1 VSVPARSYAAF
12 GSAIESGLMEYF
24 DEEKIRRLLRIDDL
38 VGAMR
43 DVLGEFSAGK
53 WQQPLRGVL
62 AQQGGFF
69 GVMPASG
76 KAMGIKMVTFYPG
89 NVELPTHMAVI
100 ALFDPKTG
108 QPLALM
114 DGRYITEMRTAAVS
128 AVATDALAAPD
139 AEVLTLLGAGVQA
152 RAHLEVLRHVRQ
164 FQEVRVWNHHPKKAE
179 EFAEEHGVKAMGIE
193 EAVRDADVVVTAT
206 SAREPILKGEWL
218 NPGAHVNAVG
228 ASRPD
233 WRELDDEAMR
243 NVVIVDSYEGA
254 RNEAGDVIL
263 SGATPFAELGEI
275 LNGTK
280 RVEPGATTIFK
291 SLGMAVE
298 DVAAARLVY
307 DAARNG
313 RDGALRRPS

>member
-1 VSVPARSYAAF
+1 MNY
-12 GSAIESGLMEYF
+12 L
-24 DEEKIRRLLRIDDL
+24 DETKVRRLLRIEEL
-38 VGAMR
+38 IAAMR
-43 DVLGEFSAGK
+43 QVLAEFSAGK
-53 WQQPLRGVL
+53 WKQPLRGVL
-62 AQQGGFF
+62 GQHGGFF

-76 KAMGIKMVTFYPG
+76 SAMGIKMVTFYPNNAG
-89 NVELPTHMAVI
+89 TELPTHMAVI

-108 QPLALM
+108 EPLALM

-128 AVATDALAAPD
+128 AVATDALVSKD
-139 AEVLTLLGAGVQA
+139 AKVLTLLGAGVQA
-152 RAHLEVLRHVRQ
+152 HAHLKVLPHVRQ
-164 FQEVRVWNHHPKKAE
+164 FEEIRVWNHHPEKAQA
-179 EFAEEHGVKAMGIE
+179 FAEKHGLKAMELE
-193 EAVRDADVVVTAT
+193 EAVRGADVVVTAT

-218 NPGAHVNAVG
+218 KPGAHVNAVG

-233 WRELDDEAMR
+233 WRELDDAAMR

-280 RVEPGATTIFK
+280 TVERGATTIFK

-298 DVAAARLVY
+298 DVAAAKLVY
-307 DAARNG
+307 DAALH
-313 RDGALRRPS
+313 A

>member
-1 VSVPARSYAAF
+1 
-12 GSAIESGLMEYF
+12 MEF
-24 DEEKIRRLLRIDDL
+24 LNEEKVRELLDIEELIR
-38 VGAMR
+38 AMR
-43 DVLGEFSAGK
+43 RVIAEFSEGK
-53 WQQPLRGVL
+53 WKQPLRGVL

-76 KAMGIKMVTFYPG
+76 NSMGIKMVTYYPG
-89 NVELPTHMAVI
+89 NAGTELPTHMAII

-108 QPLALM
+108 EPLALM

-139 AEVLTLLGAGVQA
+139 AKVLTLLGAGVQG
-152 RAHLEVLRHVRQ
+152 RAHLEALQHVRK
-164 FQEVRVWNHHPKKAE
+164 FEEIRVWNRTPERAE
-179 EFAEEHGVKAMGIE
+179 RFAKEHGVKAMTLE
-193 EAVRDADVVVTAT
+193 AAVRDADVVVAAT
-206 SAREPILKGEWL
+206 SAHEPILKGEWL
-218 NPGAHVNAVG
+218 KPGAHVNAVG
-228 ASRPD
+228 SSRPN
-233 WRELDDEAMR
+233 WRELDETAMA

-263 SGATPFAELGEI
+263 AGVTPYAELGEV

-280 RVEPGATTIFK
+280 PVDAGVTTVFK

-307 DAARNG
+307 DAAQRK
-313 RDGALRRPS
+313 

>member
-1 VSVPARSYAAF
+1 
-12 GSAIESGLMEYF
+12 MEF
-24 DEEKIRRLLRIDDL
+24 FEEEKVRQLLRIPEL
-38 VGAMR
+38 IAAMR
-43 DVLGEFSAGK
+43 RVLAEFSAGK
-53 WQQPLRGVL
+53 WQQPVRGVL
-62 AQQGGFF
+62 SQHDGFF

-76 KAMGIKMVTFYPG
+76 EAMGIKMVTFYPK
-89 NVELPTHMAVI
+89 NTELPTHMAVI

-108 QPLALM
+108 EPLALM

-128 AVATDALAAPD
+128 AVATDALAPRD
-139 AEVLTLLGAGVQA
+139 AKVLTLLGAGVQA
-152 RAHLEVLRHVRQ
+152 QAHLEVLPQVRQ
-164 FQEVRVWNHHPKKAE
+164 FQEIRVWNHHPEKAE
-179 EFAEEHGVKAMGIE
+179 RFAEEHGIKAMNLE
-193 EAVRDADVVVTAT
+193 AAVRDADVVVTAT

-218 NPGAHVNAVG
+218 KTGAHVNAVG

-233 WRELDDEAMR
+233 WRELDDAAMR

-254 RNEAGDVIL
+254 RKESGDVIL

-280 RVEPGATTIFK
+280 RVDPGVTTIFK

-307 DAARNG
+307 EATKRVGDGLTSG
-313 RDGALRRPS
+313 R

>member
-1 VSVPARSYAAF
+1 M
-12 GSAIESGLMEYF
+12 MEYF
-24 DEEKIRRLLRIDDL
+24 EEEKVRRLLGIDEL
-38 VGAMR
+38 IAAMR
-43 DVLGEFSAGK
+43 RVMSEFSAGK
-53 WQQPLRGVL
+53 WKQPLRGVL
-62 AQQGGFF
+62 SQHGGFF

-76 KAMGIKMVTFYPG
+76 DSMGIKMVTFYPNNAG
-89 NVELPTHMAVI
+89 TELPTHMAVI

-108 QPLALM
+108 EPLALM

-139 AEVLTLLGAGVQA
+139 SRVLALLGAGVQA
-152 RAHLEVLRHVRQ
+152 QAHLEVLPHVRR
-164 FQEVRVWNHHPKKAE
+164 FEEIRVWNHHAEKAE
-179 EFAEEHGVKAMGIE
+179 RFAEQHRIKAMSLE
-193 EAVRDADVVVTAT
+193 AAVRDADVVVTAT

-218 NPGAHVNAVG
+218 KPGVHVNAVG

-233 WRELDDEAMR
+233 WRELDDAAMR

-275 LNGTK
+275 INGTK
-280 RVEPGATTIFK
+280 RVEPGTTTIFK

-298 DVAAARLVY
+298 DVAAAKLVY
-307 DAARNG
+307 EAALQ
-313 RDGALRRPS
+313 GAAVSKPPTN